1 MTDEI
6 IVFFK
11 LFCLIIAIIA
21 LVKFFGL
28 CNDIS
33 DIRKMLKMQFE
44 NRNQTVN
51 SKENNTE
58 STE

>member
-6 IVFFK
+6 IVFFR
-11 LFCLIIAIIA
+11 LLCLIIAIIA